1 MQNFYIEDENK
12 PVEIK
17 PNPIIQNIINNNDI
31 KKNEEDTKIQKVE
44 TKNEEKK
51 IKSIIKKKMTVDKLE
66 EKKTLIKA
74 GVDMYDSLKH
84 EKSRTSLLTIK
95 SNEIKPQD
103 LVIDETITKKDF
115 DDIAR
120 QLVNTVLNKSL
131 EIIKKNS
138 IDNEPKI
145 INRELNTSQLSTNK
159 TVSRLGYYKDF
170 QTDKDLKLSFET
182 DDYDSADEVDGIS
195 EKIVFEFEDEP
206 YEFVSK
212 MNQDLT

>member
-1 MQNFYIEDENK
+1 LQNFYIEDENK

>member
-1 MQNFYIEDENK
+1 LQNFYIEDENK

-44 TKNEEKK
+44 TKNEKKK

-115 DDIAR
+115 DDLAR

>member
-115 DDIAR
+115 DDLAR

>member
-66 EKKTLIKA
+66 EKKTLIKT

-115 DDIAR
+115 DDLAR

>member
-1 MQNFYIEDENK
+1 LQNFYIEDENK

-66 EKKTLIKA
+66 EKKTLIKT

-115 DDIAR
+115 DDLAR

>member
-1 MQNFYIEDENK
+1 LQNFYIEDENK

-17 PNPIIQNIINNNDI
+17 SNPIIQNIKNNNVI
-31 KKNEEDTKIQKVE
+31 KKNEEEDTKIQKVE

-51 IKSIIKKKMTVDKLE
+51 IKSIIKKQTTVDKLE

-103 LVIDETITKKDF
+103 LVTDEAITKKVL
-115 DDIAR
+115 DDLAR
-120 QLVNTVLNKSL
+120 QLVNNVLNKSL
-131 EIIKKNS
+131 EIIKKKS

-159 TVSRLGYYKDF
+159 TASRLGYYKDF

-212 MNQDLT
+212 KK

>member
-17 PNPIIQNIINNNDI
+17 PNPIIQNIKNNNDI
-31 KKNEEDTKIQKVE
+31 KKNEDDSKIQKVE

-51 IKSIIKKKMTVDKLE
+51 IKSIIKKQTTVNKLE

-95 SNEIKPQD
+95 SNEIKSQD
-103 LVIDETITKKDF
+103 LEIDETITKKNL
-115 DDIAR
+115 DDLAR
-120 QLVNTVLNKSL
+120 QLVSTVLDKSL
-131 EIIKKNS
+131 EIIKKKS

-170 QTDKDLKLSFET
+170 QTDKVLKCFL
-182 DDYDSADEVDGIS
+182 
-195 EKIVFEFEDEP
+195 K
-206 YEFVSK
+206 K
-212 MNQDLT
+212 MMLFCIINCGLILKN

>member
-1 MQNFYIEDENK
+1 M
-12 PVEIK
+12 
-17 PNPIIQNIINNNDI
+17 
-31 KKNEEDTKIQKVE
+31 KKKIQKF
-44 TKNEEKK
+44 KKLKQKMKKKK
-51 IKSIIKKKMTVDKLE
+51 IKSIIKKQTTVDKLE

-103 LVIDETITKKDF
+103 LVTDEAITKKVL
-115 DDIAR
+115 DDLAR
-120 QLVNTVLNKSL
+120 QLVNNVLNKSL
-131 EIIKKNS
+131 EIIKKKS

-159 TVSRLGYYKDF
+159 TASRLGYYKDF

-212 MNQDLT
+212 KK